1 MFLSNTTLL
10 MVFILGPIIYALL
23 LNSVYK
29 SGKVVE
35 LPVVVVDRDNS
46 PMSLQ
51 IIEMLNDNESMRIVR
66 VVSETNDARNEMIEY
81 RAAALIVI
89 PDRFEANVLTGSYPE
104 VMIYCNTVNLL
115 TANYV
120 SKGIQQTLGTFA
132 AGAEMKGLQR
142 KGMSGAQAYTRYEPF
157 KQNYVKVF
165 NETGNYF
172 TFMWPAMLT
181 VVLQQ
186 VILLAMAVSI
196 AYEVEK
202 HTFGLGIV
210 SKTRSAFV
218 TLLVKV
224 APIWVLS
231 IPIVLIFY
239 CFHIFYH
246 APIPNSIF
254 NFAIITGLF
263 VMAASLFGAAVS
275 AIIPNA
281 LKATQILMLLSAPGF
296 IIGGYTW
303 PMESM
308 TPIVRF
314 IADMLPL
321 TPFLNAFK
329 MLLFEQATLKQVVPS
344 IIHLTLQVI
353 VYFIIGFICVK
364 WRIIREERK
373 IIKSKLIVES
383 QL

>member
-1 MFLSNTTLL
+1 MFLTNTTLL
-10 MVFILGPIIYALL
+10 MVFVLGPIIYALL

-35 LPVVVVDRDNS
+35 LPIVIVDRDNS
-46 PMSLQ
+46 PTSLQ
-51 IIEMLNDNESMRIVR
+51 VVEMLNDNEAMNVVR
-66 VVSETNDARNEMIEY
+66 VVNETTDAKTEMVDY

-89 PDRFEANVLTGSYPE
+89 PDRFEADVLTGRYPE

-142 KGMSGAQAYTRYEPF
+142 RGMSGAQAFTKYEPF

-196 AYEVEK
+196 AFEVEK
-202 HTFGLGIV
+202 GTFGVGIV
-210 SKTRSAFV
+210 ANTKSAFV

-224 APIWVLS
+224 APIWVIS
-231 IPIVLIFY
+231 IPIILIFY
-239 CFHIFYH
+239 CFHVVYD
-246 APIPNSIF
+246 APLPTSPM
-254 NFAIITGLF
+254 NFAIISALF
-263 VMAASLFGAAVS
+263 VMGASLFGAAVS

-308 TPIVRF
+308 SPIVRF

-321 TPFLNAFK
+321 TPFLTAFK
-329 MLLFEQATLKQVVPS
+329 MLLFENATMQQVRPE
-344 IIHLTLQVI
+344 IIHLLLQVI
-353 VYFIIGFICVK
+353 IYFVIGFIFVK
-364 WRIIREERK
+364 WRIIKEGKKIKAITIEE
-373 IIKSKLIVES
+373 
-383 QL
+383 